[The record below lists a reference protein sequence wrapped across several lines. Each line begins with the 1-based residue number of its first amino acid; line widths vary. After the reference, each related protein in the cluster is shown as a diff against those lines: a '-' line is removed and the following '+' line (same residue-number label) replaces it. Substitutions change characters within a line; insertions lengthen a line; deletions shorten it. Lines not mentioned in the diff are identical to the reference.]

1 MEPALKNGKQILR
14 QVYRNKR
21 QGISLKEKAQLEVS
35 LLNNIQKVIDKAKY
49 IRPVVA
55 MYYPIASE
63 IDCLGLFTSYG
74 DSIIGALPVVVEKDA

>member
-49 IRPVVA
+49 TRPVVA